1 MGTKL
6 QYMINV
12 LATSP
17 NSSRLTEKPMDDWD
31 YFKNKELKVDFKR
44 NCIDKLHNSMDR
56 ILEQNNV
63 ETIKKTMLMHE
74 DVFKHQ
80 VQELHRLYSVQKML
94 MKELK
99 GEKKQTRLWSP
110 RAGLISQHH
119 LPLHTACGDS
129 FWVQDDP
136 SSREL
141 SSSCSGDTLRMARG
155 LDLKRANQ
163 EGVSTAFN
171 AIDEAHQHPED
182 NKMSLVEESD
192 VELTLSIGTPTSRKK
207 KPENHQ
213 PNRSLELA
221 CSELTNNEIP
231 DLGSSSSP
239 KPEQN
244 PTLTIIFKLI
254 PQVFSCI
261 NIHD

>member
-1 MGTKL
+1 
-6 QYMINV
+6 MINV

-119 LPLHTACGDS
+119 LPCGDS
-129 FWVQDDP
+129 FRVQDDP

-171 AIDEAHQHPED
+171 DIDEA
-182 NKMSLVEESD
+182 
-192 VELTLSIGTPTSRKK
+192 TSTQKTTR
-207 KPENHQ
+207 
-213 PNRSLELA
+213 
-221 CSELTNNEIP
+221 
-231 DLGSSSSP
+231 
-239 KPEQN
+239 
-244 PTLTIIFKLI
+244 
-254 PQVFSCI
+254 
-261 NIHD
+261 